1 MKIGIAGPILTGLL
15 AGFLD
20 GKIDKAPK
28 GLGGTSVVQLVK
40 GLLRKGNRVSVYSLD
55 GDVIAPVVVKGK
67 FLTIYYGP
75 YRRRHRMRDF
85 MKVERQSIRDS
96 IIADKPD
103 IVHAHW
109 TYEFAVGALSGGKPT
124 LITVRDRA
132 IAILR
137 LRPDAY
143 RFGRLIMHYYT
154 IFRGGNFT
162 ATSPYIQKSL
172 IRYKGGNIPVIPNAL
187 DDEYFYKGKRHL
199 HNSQPRIVSVNNG
212 FGKCKNVKALLR
224 AFRLIKTRVPSCRL
238 ILIGDD
244 FEKNG
249 IAEQWANENE
259 LAEGVDFLGHI
270 NHTEV
275 LSILETA
282 HLLIHPSLEE
292 SFGMTLLEAMAKKTP
307 VMGGDKS
314 GAVPW
319 VLDYGKAGVLTDVKS
334 PRRLADSAISILT
347 NEDQWYS
354 YSRAGFDH
362 AWENF
367 RLSKVVDQYIEE
379 YRKLVT
385 YPKNS
390 T

>member
-15 AGFLD
+15 AEFLD

-40 GLLRKGNRVSVYSLD
+40 GLLRKGIRVSVYSLD
-55 GDVIAPVVVKGK
+55 VDVVTPVVVRGR

-75 YRRRHRMRDF
+75 YRRKHRMRDF
-85 MKVERQSIRDS
+85 MKVERQSIRDF
-96 IIADKPD
+96 IIVDKPD

-109 TYEFAVGALSGGKPT
+109 TYEFAIGALATGKPT
-124 LITVRDRA
+124 LITVRDWA
-132 IAILR
+132 PTILR
-137 LRPDAY
+137 LKLDPY

-154 IFRGGNFT
+154 IFRGDNLT
-162 ATSPYIQKSL
+162 AVSPYIQKSL
-172 IRYKGGNIPVIPNAL
+172 IKFKGKNIPVIPNAL
-187 DDEYFYKGKRHL
+187 DDESFYKGDRRLSKL
-199 HNSQPRIVSVNNG
+199 QPRIVSINNG
-212 FGKCKNVKALLR
+212 LGKGKNVKILLN
-224 AFRLIKTRVPSCRL
+224 AFRLIKAGVPACRL
-238 ILIGDD
+238 ILIGYG

-259 LAEGVDFLGHI
+259 LTEGVDFLGHI
-270 NHTEV
+270 NHAEV
-275 LSILETA
+275 LSILERA
-282 HLLIHPSLEE
+282 DLLIHPSLEE

-307 VMGGDKS
+307 AMGGDKS

-334 PRRLADSAISILT
+334 SRALADSAISIFT

-367 RLSKVVDQYIEE
+367 RLSKVVDQYLEE
-379 YRKLVT
+379 YKKSVS
-385 YPKNS
+385 YPKNN

>member
-1 MKIGIAGPILTGLL
+1 MKIGIAAPILTAPL
-15 AGFLD
+15 AEFLD
-20 GKIDKAPK
+20 GKIGQVPE

-40 GLLRKGNRVSVYSLD
+40 GLLRKGIRVSVYSLD
-55 GDVIAPVVVKGK
+55 VNVTAPVVVKGK

-75 YRRRHRMRDF
+75 YRRKHRMRDF
-85 MKVERQSIRDS
+85 MKVERRSIRDF
-96 IIADKPD
+96 IIVDKPD

-109 TYEFAVGALSGGKPT
+109 TYEFAIGALSGGKPT
-124 LITVRDRA
+124 LITVRDWA
-132 IAILR
+132 IAVLR
-137 LRPDAY
+137 LKPDAY

-172 IRYKGGNIPVIPNAL
+172 IRYKGENIPVIPNAL

-199 HNSQPRIVSVNNG
+199 NNSQPRIVSVNNG
-212 FGKCKNVKALLR
+212 FGKLKNVKALLR
-224 AFRLIKTRVPSCRL
+224 SFRLIKTRVPACRL

-259 LAEGVDFLGHI
+259 LTEGVAFLGHI
-270 NHTEV
+270 NHDEV

-282 HLLIHPSLEE
+282 DLLIHSSLEE
-292 SFGMTLLEAMAKKTP
+292 SFGMILLEAMAKKTP
-307 VMGGDKS
+307 VIGGDKS

-334 PRRLADSAISILT
+334 PRTLADTAISFLT

-354 YSRAGFDH
+354 YSGAGFDH

-367 RLSKVVDQYIEE
+367 RLSKVVGQYIEE

-385 YPKNS
+385 YAEND